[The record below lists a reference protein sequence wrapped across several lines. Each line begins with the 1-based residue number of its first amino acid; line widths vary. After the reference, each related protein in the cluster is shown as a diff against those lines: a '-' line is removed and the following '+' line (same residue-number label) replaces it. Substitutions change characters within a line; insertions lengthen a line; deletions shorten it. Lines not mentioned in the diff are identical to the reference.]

1 MQCKELFF
9 TPQKILYENMPFFLF
24 IIWQWLYSTV
34 VYSDYSI
41 INIASLYLAWFKGE
55 QKDFDISWTETLS
68 VSRL

>member
-1 MQCKELFF
+1 
-9 TPQKILYENMPFFLF
+9 MPLFLF
-24 IIWQWLYSTV
+24 IIRQWLYSTV

>member
-1 MQCKELFF
+1 
-9 TPQKILYENMPFFLF
+9 MPFFLF
-24 IIWQWLYSTV
+24 IIRQ
-34 VYSDYSI
+34 VYRDFSI

>member
-1 MQCKELFF
+1 MQCKEPFF
-9 TPQKILYENMPFFLF
+9 LPPKKILYKNMPFFLF
-24 IIWQWLYSTV
+24 IIRQ